1 MNHTGNHSGTRTG
14 QIAGACPAHGTNGR
28 TDGRRPSGIPPRL
41 KKMRKAGLYDPA
53 FERAACGVGIVANID
68 GTRSHRLID
77 QALEVLINLGHRE
90 ACGCDPDTGDGAG
103 FLFQTPHTFFKR
115 VTHEAGIELPDAG
128 RYGVGMIFLPQD
140 APLRERM
147 EAEVEAGLADEGLVI
162 LGWRDVPTDPSA
174 IGTLA
179 REVMPVIKQVFVAE
193 PGGSSNGIDPDAY
206 RHADSHADG
215 DAQTPLLA

>member
-103 FLFQTPHTFFKR
+103 VGLQQNGTDS
-115 VTHEAGIELPDAG
+115 VIERSG
-128 RYGVGMIFLPQD
+128 RC
-140 APLRERM
+140 E
-147 EAEVEAGLADEGLVI
+147 LV
-162 LGWRDVPTDPSA
+162 P
-174 IGTLA
+174 
-179 REVMPVIKQVFVAE
+179 
-193 PGGSSNGIDPDAY
+193 
-206 RHADSHADG
+206 
-215 DAQTPLLA
+215 